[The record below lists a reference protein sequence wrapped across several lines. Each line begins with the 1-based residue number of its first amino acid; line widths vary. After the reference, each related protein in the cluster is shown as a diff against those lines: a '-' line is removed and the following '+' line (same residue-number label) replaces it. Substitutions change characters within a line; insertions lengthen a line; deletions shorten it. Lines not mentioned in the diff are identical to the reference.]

1 MRKFSIPGEAKGKGR
16 PKFFRRGNFVGTYTP
31 DQTTS
36 YENLVKVSYKQAY
49 PENEIIRG
57 PVEMKITVN
66 TAIPK
71 SYSKKKAH
79 FAMNNIIRPTKKP
92 DLDNIAK
99 IIADSL
105 NGIAYE
111 DDKQIV
117 SLTINKFYSDSPLV
131 GIEIKEIEEKGFF

>member
-1 MRKFSIPGEAKGKGR
+1 MIKFEIPGEAKGKGR
-16 PKFFRRGNFVGTYTP
+16 PKFFRRSDFVGTYTP
-31 DQTTS
+31 EKTAS
-36 YENLVKVSYKQAY
+36 YENLVKLCFKKEY
-49 PENEIIRG
+49 PSLEIITG
-57 PVEMKITVN
+57 AVEMRVTVN

-71 SYSKKKAH
+71 SYSAH
-79 FAMNNIIRPTKKP
+79 KRKLAIFRSIRPTKKP

-117 SLTINKFYSDSPLV
+117 SLTIHKYYSETPLV
-131 GIEIKEIEEKGFF
+131 GVEIVELN